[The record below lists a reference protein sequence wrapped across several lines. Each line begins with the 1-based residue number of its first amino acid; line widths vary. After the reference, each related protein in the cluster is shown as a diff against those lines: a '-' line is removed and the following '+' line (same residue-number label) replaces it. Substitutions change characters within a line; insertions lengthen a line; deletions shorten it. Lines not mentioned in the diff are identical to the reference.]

1 MFQPAPGTKQDPE
14 RRWALRD
21 RAFFAHGG
29 CHILAGVYLTHPP
42 RPGFHAERIIP
53 DDPFPGNHVYVTDG
67 HIAFDYRGYVERDR
81 LLAWFTARWRAQVSG
96 WSGTVHAV
104 DFDLLDTAALNACK
118 MRGPD
123 QYLHNPIPRA
133 RAFLAQ
139 KRHATVT
146 SFSVLEKSRG

>member
-1 MFQPAPGTKQDPE
+1 MFQPASGTKQDPE

-29 CHILAGVYLTHPP
+29 CHILAGVYLTHLP

-53 DDPFPGNHVYVTDG
+53 DGPFPGNHVYVING
-67 HIAFDYRGYVERDR
+67 HITFDDRGYVERDR
-81 LLAWFTARWRAQVSG
+81 LLAWFTAQWRAQVSG
-96 WSGTVHAV
+96 WSGKVHAV
-104 DFDLLDTAALNACK
+104 DLDLLDSAALTARK

-123 QYLHNPIPRA
+123 QYLYNPIPRA
-133 RAFLAQ
+133 RAVLAQ
-139 KRHATVT
+139 KRHATAP